1 MSRLPS
7 SSHRPAVSRPGS
19 TGLQGGMFA
28 ARVTCDSD
36 SGLNAGKA
44 KPRYDLLAV
53 GVGA

>member
-7 SSHRPAVSRPGS
+7 SSHRPADSRPGS
-19 TGLQGGMFA
+19 TGLQGGMSA
-28 ARVTCDSD
+28 ARVTRDSD

-44 KPRYDLLAV
+44 KPLYDLLAL